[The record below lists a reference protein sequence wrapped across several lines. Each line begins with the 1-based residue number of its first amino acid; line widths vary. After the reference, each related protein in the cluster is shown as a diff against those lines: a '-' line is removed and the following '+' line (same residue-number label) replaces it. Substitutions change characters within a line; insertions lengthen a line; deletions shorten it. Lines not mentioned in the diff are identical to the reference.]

1 MSFVALLLFVEKSNI
16 TLTLTGV
23 QAELGNTSQN
33 DIFNTFIFVLLVK
46 VIHYFYKIKR
56 KGKIMIQSKLQEL
69 TFRYQMLHTRF
80 QGHQSLLLD
89 KRIFKVY
96 TVYVHGGCLGHVG
109 HVTWFQHILF
119 PPALGLYMQFGYN

>member
-1 MSFVALLLFVEKSNI
+1 MTFVALLLFVEKSNI
-16 TLTLTGV
+16 TLTGV

-69 TFRYQMLHTRF
+69 TFRYPMLHTRF

-109 HVTWFQHILF
+109 HVTTYFVPSSLG
-119 PPALGLYMQFGYN
+119 ALHASWLQLAP